1 MELDLFDWKICA
13 SCQIK
18 KRTEEFGKNKSQLG
32 GLHYYCKKCVREKSK
47 KNDLKY
53 KAYQKLWRQ
62 KNSESV
68 KEYQKRYKRENREK
82 INAYQRSRKANTSQ
96 KKKLRDEERRQTEVY
111 KKKRSLYCKRK
122 YHEDIQFSLK
132 KKFEAKLNYL
142 LEKNDT
148 VDAVQLIG
156 CAVPEYKKYLSKRFV
171 KGMNWDNYG
180 KVWNIDRVV

>member
-1 MELDLFDWKICA
+1 MTGGGVEYMFTFCIALYLGSQKMIGPYFHVLKLQNLGIDPIKILPSVIFIYKELMELDLFAWKICA

-68 KEYQKRYKRENREK
+68 KEYQK
-82 INAYQRSRKANTSQ
+82 
-96 KKKLRDEERRQTEVY
+96 
-111 KKKRSLYCKRK
+111 
-122 YHEDIQFSLK
+122 
-132 KKFEAKLNYL
+132 
-142 LEKNDT
+142 
-148 VDAVQLIG
+148 
-156 CAVPEYKKYLSKRFV
+156 
-171 KGMNWDNYG
+171 
-180 KVWNIDRVV
+180 